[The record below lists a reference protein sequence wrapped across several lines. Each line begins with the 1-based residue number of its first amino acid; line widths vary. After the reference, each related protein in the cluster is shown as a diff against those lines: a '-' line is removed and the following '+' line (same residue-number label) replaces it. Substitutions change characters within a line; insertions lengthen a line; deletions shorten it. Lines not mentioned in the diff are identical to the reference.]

1 MCLKS
6 IPLAY
11 QIDFFCIYIYICT
24 LDPTQIVTCAILLMR
39 NRTVRFVPS
48 FQHFDTFRS
57 LPPCPRTSGLILISL
72 PFLLHLTTTRN
83 NAQQCATMHQIH
95 VFNLHVES
103 PHEQNPNTFQV
114 GIPDN
119 VDIVNCKQFA
129 AIQECNEALN
139 RCILQTKIL

>member
-83 NAQQCATMHQIH
+83 NAQQCTKFTSSIC
-95 VFNLHVES
+95 
-103 PHEQNPNTFQV
+103 T
-114 GIPDN
+114 
-119 VDIVNCKQFA
+119 
-129 AIQECNEALN
+129 LN
-139 RCILQTKIL
+139 RHMNRTRTLFKLEYLTMLILSIANNLRPSKNATRR